1 MNLDDLV
8 QDVLIYILELCGI
21 AGVMAF
27 PQTNRYFRLRA
38 LDRPLWVALVQN
50 LTNKLL
56 RDPLPDEQLQKFS
69 PAELIQLA
77 ACAARGPETWVS
89 TLSNPVISREIRIP
103 CELLAQTI
111 DTSVKLLPGG
121 QFVVVA
127 RRSTVQCWHVAERRL
142 VGEYNLHSDA
152 DMYHF
157 AAEIVD
163 GRGSVLIF
171 LHTGIWSLPRRR
183 WLELVKFSLSTG
195 VVENLHIMDAHSFWG
210 NHWFGPNICGDIAS
224 ILISVPQRWGMLLL
238 NHTSDTY
245 ILLEWPQAPQIH
257 YQRPHTALV
266 PAHIIIATP
275 SSASSIQFVI
285 LHTEALRAHWRPL
298 HQIDWDPKRWTALA
312 SIPPLVG
319 ESPPLD
325 LQPFPDIPIIRLA
338 VYENPLKDATYNI
351 RVHAWPLR
359 NSPPISTLRRI
370 FSWNASDE
378 HLPRATLFSSSL
390 SIASNAQCIASTG
403 QPTHAWTWRD
413 PVLVKLP
420 NSFPD
425 IPDDSGEY
433 GSHHYGNRYVSLTK
447 LMSRDHIFMTQHSGA
462 LSWALPYV
470 LP

>member
-21 AGVMAF
+21 VGVMAF
-27 PQTNRYFRLRA
+27 SQTNRYFRLRA

-56 RDPLPDEQLQKFS
+56 RDPLPDEQLQKIS

-77 ACAARGPETWVS
+77 ARAARGPETWVS
-89 TLSNPVISREIRIP
+89 TLSTPVISREIRIP

-171 LHTGIWSLPRRR
+171 LHTGIWSLPQRR
-183 WLELVKFSLSTG
+183 WLELVKFS
-195 VVENLHIMDAHSFWG
+195 
-210 NHWFGPNICGDIAS
+210 
-224 ILISVPQRWGMLLL
+224 RWGMLLL
-238 NHTSDTY
+238 NHTSDAY

-319 ESPPLD
+319 ESLPLD

-433 GSHHYGNRYVSLTK
+433 GSHH
-447 LMSRDHIFMTQHSGA
+447 
-462 LSWALPYV
+462 
-470 LP
+470 